1 MSSKTYLMATTALAV
16 AIAAALV
23 AAPDA
28 YSAGKKQARAKANV
42 PYGSRLKSIPQQQY
56 DSFII
61 SFHKGAAKPT
71 AAALKQQLD
80 VVGRGLG
87 VRIAAVRVTG
97 TGAQVIQTSRKL
109 DDVEHK
115 HLITQL
121 SKHPSVRAVEANGR
135 MYRAFEPNDPRY
147 TEQWHYHDAPEGIN
161 VEGAW
166 DAYDGTGITV
176 AIVDTGRL
184 NHADLPAFP
193 GGYDMITDPA
203 NARDGDG
210 RDDNP
215 NDEGDW
221 DDKYDSS
228 WHATHVAG
236 TIAASTDN
244 NLGVAGVANG
254 ASVQH
259 VRVLGNMGGTFEDV
273 ADGIIWASGG
283 QVGSLPLNPTPAD
296 VINVS
301 LGGGGACSTLMQDSI
316 DAAVANGSIV
326 VVAAGNSSG
335 DVANF
340 TPANCDGIIT
350 VAGTGPDNTPYASTN
365 FGEEIE
371 VAAPAGSGVTPATD
385 QVLSTLNSGTE
396 APVPSPGGDIYQWY
410 QGTSMATPHVVGTVA
425 LMLEAAGGPGSLT
438 LEEATEILVNT
449 GYDTNGDIPGCNT
462 AGRWCSSLIDAT
474 KATAVADGS
483 VPLPPAPPGPPP
495 PPPPTELEN
504 GVAFDLG
511 TMADE
516 AEMFFYLDVP
526 ATATSLTFEMSPGT
540 GATGDS
546 DLYTRFGD
554 LPDGST
560 YDCRPFTG
568 GTVGEI
574 CSYPTEGDDPL
585 PPPQEGRYYVRIHAW
600 SASSGYSLT
609 GTWLEG
615 PDWALR
621 ARHVFALR
629 GHRTR
634 VLLAWETNES
644 EQVDILYNGNVVATT
659 ANDGNFAHTFMQQGS
674 GTVTYQACNA
684 GSTSECSAEITVN
697 YQSRP

>member
-1 MSSKTYLMATTALAV
+1 MTNKTYLASTTALAV
-16 AIAAALV
+16 AISAALV
-23 AAPDA
+23 ASPDA
-28 YSAGKKQARAKANV
+28 YSAGKKPALKVSAA
-42 PYGSRLKSIPQQQY
+42 YGSKIKSIPHEQY

-61 SFHKGAAKPT
+61 SFKKGTRPT
-71 AAALKQQLD
+71 AAALKEQLD
-80 VVGRGLG
+80 AVGRGLG

-115 HLITQL
+115 HLL
-121 SKHPSVRAVEANGR
+121 MELGKHPAVRAVEANGR
-135 MYRAFEPNDPRY
+135 MYRAMVPNDPMY
-147 TEQWHYHDAPEGIN
+147 PQQWHYHDAPMGIN
-161 VEGAW
+161 VEDAW
-166 DAYDGTGITV
+166 DSYNGDGITV
-176 AIVDTGRL
+176 AVVDTGQV
-184 NHADLPAFP
+184 NHEDLPTFIA
-193 GGYDMITDPA
+193 GYDMITDPA

-210 RDDNP
+210 RDPDP

-228 WHATHVAG
+228 WHATHVSG
-236 TIAASTDN
+236 TIAAVTNN
-244 NLGVAGVANG
+244 NLGVAGVAHG

-259 VRVLGNMGGTFEDV
+259 VRVLGNAGGTFEDV

-283 QVGSLPLNPTPAD
+283 QVGALPLNPTPAD

-301 LGGGGACSTLMQDSI
+301 LGGGGACSTLMQDAI
-316 DAAVANGSIV
+316 DMAYDNGSIV
-326 VVAAGNSSG
+326 VVAAGNSSS

-340 TPANCDGIIT
+340 TPANCDNIIT
-350 VAGTGPDNTPYASTN
+350 VAGTGPNNTPYASTN
-365 FGEEIE
+365 FGDEIE
-371 VAAPAGSGVTPATD
+371 VAAPAGSGVQPAED
-385 QVLSTLNSGTE
+385 QVLSTLNTGLTVQE
-396 APVPSPGGDIYQWY
+396 DDTYAWY
-410 QGTSMATPHVVGTVA
+410 AGTSMATPHVVGTVA

-449 GYDTNGDIPGCNT
+449 AYDTNGLIPGCDT

-504 GVAFDLG
+504 GVPVELG

-516 AEMFFYLDVP
+516 AEVFFYLDVP
-526 ATATSLTFEMSPGT
+526 AEATELTFELTPGA

-546 DLYTRFGD
+546 DLYTLFD
-554 LPDGST
+554 ALPDAGT

-568 GTVGEI
+568 GVTGEI
-574 CSYPTEGDDPL
+574 CTYPDADEGL
-585 PPPQEGRYYVRIHAW
+585 PPPQEGRYYVRVHAW
-600 SASSGYSLT
+600 SPSSGYSLT
-609 GTWLEG
+609 GTYSGGGGGDG
-615 PDWALR
+615 PTNLA
-621 ARHVFALR
+621 ARHVFALKK
-629 GHRTR
+629 HRTR
-634 VLLAWETNES
+634 VMLTWDPSAS
-644 EQVDILYNGNVVATT
+644 EQVDILYNGSVVGTT
-659 ANDGNFAHTFMQQGS
+659 ANDGTYTHTFMQQGT

-684 GSTSECSAEITVN
+684 GSTTDCSAEITVA

>member
-1 MSSKTYLMATTALAV
+1 MSSKTYLVATTALAV
-16 AIAAALV
+16 AIAAALA

-28 YSAGKKQARAKANV
+28 YSAGKKQARAKPNV

-61 SFHKGAAKPT
+61 NFKKGATKPT
-71 AAALKQQLD
+71 AAALKTQLD
-80 VVGRGLG
+80 AVGRGLG
-87 VRIAAVRVTG
+87 VRIAATDVTG
-97 TGAQVIQTSRKL
+97 TGAQVIRTSRKL

-115 HLITQL
+115 HLIVEL
-121 SKHPSVRAVEANGR
+121 EKHPGVRAVEANGR
-135 MYRAFEPNDPRY
+135 LYRAMVPNDPRY
-147 TEQWHYHDAPEGIN
+147 PEQWHYHDSPMGIN
-161 VEGAW
+161 VEDAW
-166 DAYDGTGITV
+166 DSYNGTGITV
-176 AIVDTGRL
+176 AVVDTGQV
-184 NHADLPAFP
+184 NHEDLPTFIA
-193 GGYDMITDPA
+193 GYDMISDPA

-210 RDDNP
+210 RDPDP

-228 WHATHVAG
+228 WHATHVSG
-236 TIAASTDN
+236 TIAAVTNN
-244 NLGVAGVANG
+244 NLGVAGVAHG

-259 VRVLGNMGGTFEDV
+259 VRVLGNMGGTFQDV

-283 QVGSLPLNPTPAD
+283 QVGALPLNPTPAD

-340 TPANCDGIIT
+340 TPANCNGIIT
-350 VAGTGPDNTPYASTN
+350 VAGTGPNNIPYASTN

-371 VAAPAGSGVTPATD
+371 VAAPAGSGVAPATD
-385 QVLSTLNSGTE
+385 QVLSTLNTGLTVQ
-396 APVPSPGGDIYQWY
+396 AADTYAWY
-410 QGTSMATPHVVGTVA
+410 QGTSMAAPHVVGTVA

-449 GYDTNGDIPGCNT
+449 AYDTNGLIPGCDT

-495 PPPPTELEN
+495 PPPPTVLEN
-504 GVAFDLG
+504 GVPVELG

-516 AEMFFYLDVP
+516 AEVFFYLDVP
-526 ATATSLTFEMSPGT
+526 ATATALTFELTPGT
-540 GATGDS
+540 GASGDS
-546 DLYTRFGD
+546 DLYTLFGE
-554 LPDGST
+554 PPTAST
-560 YDCRPFTG
+560 YDCRPYTG
-568 GTVGEI
+568 GVTGEI
-574 CSYPTEGDDPL
+574 CTYA
-585 PPPQEGRYYVRIHAW
+585 PPQEGRYYVRIHAW
-600 SASSGYSLT
+600 SPSSGYTLT
-609 GTWLEG
+609 GTYTEG
-615 PDWALR
+615 GGWALA

-629 GHRTR
+629 QHRTR
-634 VLLAWETNES
+634 VLLQWEPSEA
-644 EQVDILYNGNVVATT
+644 EQVDLLFNGAVVATT
-659 ANDGNFAHTFMQQGS
+659 ANDGNYAHTFMQQGS
-674 GTVTYQACNA
+674 GTVTYQVCNT
-684 GSTSECSAEITVN
+684 GSTECSAEIDVD